1 MPLTSNLINQ
11 VLVRFS
17 RLCNRSDGRSQPR
30 GRSAGAG
37 PLPVGQGFPRDF
49 LLSRLAAGAAAL
61 TAMLQTQIVTY
72 TILSSNLINQDS
84 AHFVRVSGGAV
95 RAPRSAKSF
104 RTPYPRIACP
114 SRPGLI
120 DTRPS
125 AAAGGPARCLR
136 EQASVFPA
144 HGPRA
149 GPKGCAGCAGM
160 EAAAAETHRDPAT
173 HCPARLSREVL
184 RKPTR
189 RRVGIGTPRSY
200 HGSERGAQ
208 TRDNLRL
215 SRVRNRRLKSTI
227 TPAYHRVR
235 KPVLR
240 MPRSVAP

>member
-1 MPLTSNLINQ
+1 MASRIRVSSRHARVSATFLQLACGRHRRACRHSPKSNRHLSTYSLVNQ
-11 VLVRFS
+11 NL
-17 RLCNRSDGRSQPR
+17 
-30 GRSAGAG
+30 AH
-37 PLPVGQGFPRDF
+37 FPR
-49 LLSRLAAGAAAL
+49 
-61 TAMLQTQIVTY
+61 V
-72 TILSSNLINQDS
+72 SS
-84 AHFVRVSGGAV
+84 GAV

-104 RTPYPRIACP
+104 GTPYPIACP

-215 SRVRNRRLKSTI
+215 SRVSRAG
-227 TPAYHRVR
+227 P
-235 KPVLR
+235 
-240 MPRSVAP
+240 

>member
-1 MPLTSNLINQ
+1 MVGASPGDGLPAPDLFPPREGFCGVSSSAALRPAPRRLPPFSKLKSPPIQPYVETLINQ
-11 VLVRFS
+11 
-17 RLCNRSDGRSQPR
+17 N
-30 GRSAGAG
+30 
-37 PLPVGQGFPRDF
+37 
-49 LLSRLAAGAAAL
+49 
-61 TAMLQTQIVTY
+61 
-72 TILSSNLINQDS
+72 S
-84 AHFVRVSGGAV
+84 AHFVRVSSCAV

-104 RTPYPRIACP
+104 RTPYPIACP

-136 EQASVFPA
+136 ELASVFPA

-184 RKPTR
+184 REPTR

-215 SRVRNRRLKSTI
+215 SRVRNRGLKSTI

-235 KPVLR
+235 NPVITGSDR
-240 MPRSVAP
+240 TSS